1 MSGPSI
7 NAGSRAR
14 ALDRLASEPYDVI
27 VVGGGV
33 TGAGVALDAASRGLR
48 TALVERVDLAAGTS
62 RWSSKL
68 VHGGL
73 RYLARGDVGIAWQS
87 ARERHV
93 LMTTVA
99 PHLTRAAPNVVPLGP
114 ATPAPAGVAAEAGMR
129 LADAL
134 RRAAGT
140 SHRLL
145 PRPSRIS
152 ASEALVLAPH
162 LRGHELRGA
171 LLYWD
176 GQLEDDARL
185 VTALAR
191 TAAAHGADIVTR
203 CAATDLTDRG
213 LTLRDEL
220 TGETFT
226 AQGLPVNATGVW
238 AGDHEP
244 SVHVLPS
251 RGSHVVVRAAALG
264 HPRAIVTAPVPGH
277 VGRYV
282 FAMPQP
288 DGLVIIGLT
297 DEPAPGV
304 DGIAPAVPEADE
316 RFLLQ
321 TLNRVL
327 DRPLRPADV
336 VGRYAGLRPL
346 VRPDRPGETADLSR
360 RHLLVDEPGRPLT
373 ITGGKLTTYRQ
384 MAQDAVDA
392 VCRRVGSRA
401 PARTRSLPL
410 VGAAPRDVLSRVAA
424 PARLVRRYGLE
435 GVDVA
440 ALGRRHPDLLAPV
453 SDSCPTTG
461 VELLFGALH
470 EGALTVADL
479 VERRTRTSF
488 DVAALPAAQAL
499 AQLALDRAAELA
511 APSTPR

>member
-1 MSGPSI
+1 MSAASL
-7 NAGSRAR
+7 NRQSRAR
-14 ALDRLASEPYDVI
+14 ALQRLAEERYDVI

-73 RYLARGDVGIAWQS
+73 RYLARGDVGIAWES

-93 LMTTVA
+93 LMTRVA
-99 PHLTRAAPNVVPLGP
+99 PHLTRAAANLVPLDA
-114 ATPAPAGVAAEAGMR
+114 ATPAPAGLFAESGIR
-129 LADAL
+129 LADVL

-140 SHRLL
+140 SRRLL
-145 PRPSRIS
+145 PRPSRVS
-152 ASEALVLAPH
+152 AAEALALAPG
-162 LRGHELRGA
+162 LRRRDLRGA

-203 CAATDLTDRG
+203 CAASGFTERG

-226 AQGLPVNATGVW
+226 ARGLPVNATGVW
-238 AGDHEP
+238 AGHHEP
-244 SVHVLPS
+244 AVDVVPS

-264 HPRAIVTAPVPGH
+264 HPSAIVTAPVPGH
-277 VGRYV
+277 FGRYV
-282 FAMPQP
+282 FAMPRP

-297 DEPAPGV
+297 DETAPGV
-304 DGIAPAVPEADE
+304 DGIAPAVPQADE
-316 RFLLQ
+316 RFLLE
-321 TLNRVL
+321 TLNQVL
-327 DRPLRPADV
+327 DRPLQPADV

-346 VRPDRPGETADLSR
+346 VRARRATQTADLSR
-360 RHLLVDEPGRPLT
+360 RHLLVDEPGQPVT

-392 VCRRVGSRA
+392 VCRRAGSRA
-401 PARTRSLPL
+401 PARTRSIPL
-410 VGAAPRDVLSRVAA
+410 VGAAPRDVLDRVAA
-424 PARLVRRYGLE
+424 PTRLVRRYGLE
-435 GVDVA
+435 AVDVA
-440 ALGRRHPDLLAPV
+440 ALGRAHPDLLVPV
-453 SDSCPTTG
+453 SDSCPTLGT
-461 VELLFGALH
+461 EFLFGALH
-470 EGALTVADL
+470 EGALTVEDL
-479 VERRTRTSF
+479 VERRTRVSLDETA
-488 DVAALPAAQAL
+488 VPAAQTL
-499 AQLALDRAAELA
+499 AQRALDRAAELA
-511 APSTPR
+511 AASRTS